1 MRDTQRRDLHAEIT
15 AKIIAV
21 IEKNP
26 GNPEMPW
33 YRPNAPLVLPVNVE
47 SGNAYNGVNI
57 VSLWATSDVYGYQ
70 TPLWGTYRQWQNA
83 GAQVRKGEKSTLVV
97 FYKDYDVEPAADNPE
112 DDGKRRVARASYVF
126 NFAQVDGYTIDAPA
140 PPANPIER
148 IASAD
153 AFVTATKADIR
164 YGGSRAYY
172 RPSEDYIQMPDEHLF
187 TGTAT
192 STRSEAFYGVLLHEL
207 THLSGAKH
215 RLNRDLSGR
224 FGNEAYAMEE
234 LVAELGA
241 AFLCAEL
248 GITPEPRSDH
258 ASYIANWLAVLKNDN
273 RAVFT
278 AAAKASEAVG
288 YLKRITKM
296 ENTHA

>member
-1 MRDTQRRDLHAEIT
+1 MRDTQQRDLHAEIT
-15 AKIIAV
+15 AKIIAA
-21 IEKNP
+21 IERDP
-26 GNPEMPW
+26 GNPQMPW
-33 YRPNAPLVLPVNVE
+33 YRPNAPFVLPVNVE

-57 VSLWATSDVYGYQ
+57 VSLWATSDGCGYQ
-70 TPLWGTYRQWQNA
+70 TQLFGTYRQWQNA
-83 GAQVRKGEKSTLVV
+83 GAQVRKGEKSALVV
-97 FYKDYDVEPAADNPE
+97 FYKDYDVEPNADNPE

-126 NFAQVDGYTIDAPA
+126 NVAQVDGYTLSTPA
-140 PPANPIER
+140 PPVNPVER

-172 RPSEDYIQMPDEHLF
+172 RPSEDFIQMPDEHLF
-187 TGTAT
+187 TGTST
-192 STRSEAFYGVLLHEL
+192 STRTEAFYGVLLHEL

-234 LVAELGA
+234 LVAELGS

-248 GITPEPRSDH
+248 GITPEPRADH
-258 ASYIANWLAVLKNDN
+258 ASYIANWLTVLKSDN

-278 AAAKASEAVG
+278 AAAKASEAAA
-288 YLKRITKM
+288 YLKRVAKS
-296 ENTHA
+296 EDTHA